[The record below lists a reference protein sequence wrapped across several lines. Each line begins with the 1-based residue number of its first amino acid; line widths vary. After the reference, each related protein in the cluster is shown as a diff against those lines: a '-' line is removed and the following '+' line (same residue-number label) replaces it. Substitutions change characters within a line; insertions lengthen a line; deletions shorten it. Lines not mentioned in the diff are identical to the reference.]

1 MYIFMYIICIC
12 IYIYILYTCS
22 ILIPARTPRKL
33 PSSHGRSAGAHGA
46 VALQRR
52 RPRPLPRR
60 RAGRDLRCRE
70 RRRGDVA
77 VVGSRGGAGEMG
89 CLCL

>member
-1 MYIFMYIICIC
+1 MA
-12 IYIYILYTCS
+12 TD
-22 ILIPARTPRKL
+22 
-33 PSSHGRSAGAHGA
+33 GRSAGAHGA

-60 RAGRDLRCRE
+60 RAGRLRRGE
-70 RRRGDVA
+70 RRRGDVV

-89 CLCL
+89 CLWEQ